1 MSGLVY
7 TQTNTQIPSEAQTA
21 EEGIIGLYALY
32 ENYSVYS
39 AQFKYINTY
48 GPGPSSSEADI
59 ELVSYVGPSGF
70 SIVQTTPKILTLS
83 GAVSNAFT
91 DSYYEFV
98 MPDGS
103 IQQLPS
109 NTTEEFLAII
119 KWNPPSTKIT
129 TITHQLQI
137 KIKAD
142 LLANTLETIE
152 TFSLPQE
159 VYWKYGPSVAAF
171 QNLLSRSTL

>member
-7 TQTNTQIPSEAQTA
+7 TQTNSEVPSEAQTA
-21 EEGIIGLYALY
+21 IEGAAGLTALY

-48 GPGPSSSEADI
+48 GPGPSESEAEI
-59 ELVSYVGPSGF
+59 ELLNYVGPGGF
-70 SIVQTTPKILTLS
+70 NVVQTTPKIITLS
-83 GAVSNAFT
+83 GMASNVFT
-91 DSYYEFV
+91 DSYYQFL
-98 MPDGS
+98 MPDNS
-103 IQQLPS
+103 IQILPAD
-109 NTTEEFLAII
+109 TTAPFLAII
-119 KWNPPSTKIT
+119 KWNPPTNKVS

-142 LLANTLETIE
+142 IVAGTLETIE

-159 VYWKYGPSVAAF
+159 VYWKYGPAVAAF
-171 QNLLSRSTL
+171 QNLLSRSVL